1 MHLSPACKSCL
12 CLLAALL
19 TAAPFTAFGAAPP
32 AVGEPPPARFLKP
45 RPGSPAFLSPRE
57 SVGHFLAVTTSAR
70 VRAAAGDLRE
80 ERVDRSPAGAHV
92 RLVMEHGGI
101 PVLNGRLDLHL
112 DPDNRLYL
120 AVDSLPE
127 GPNDWEDPF
136 PDRRAALEQA
146 VNGFSRLPEGLIPAR
161 FLPGSP
167 LSPAVTESIRPVY
180 WIEAGVPRAA
190 WEIVLHRLSP
200 PARSTFVVGG
210 SPLRVLTVLQGLLH
224 VDGTGQVFLPN
235 PVNALNNT
243 ALTPTSPP
251 ADFQG
256 AYTSV
261 SLQGLDEPV
270 NGKYA
275 LAGPHVKVSS
285 LSNEPPGVAPPQEST
300 PVFVYERTDPGFGAV
315 MAYYWIDTCVRHIRA
330 LGFTGIM
337 NYRIEVDAHGLG
349 GADNSHYW
357 PYGSGRGHIAFGDGG
372 VPDAEDA
379 DVIVHELGHAVQD
392 STSPNYFLEYGQAGS
407 IGEGFSDY
415 WAFSNTYNHSVANG
429 FDPFCIAEWDFA
441 TISFFDPPCLR
452 RTDTGKVYPN
462 DMAGQIHTDGEIW
475 SCALVNLFLQLG
487 KNVTDSIVL
496 QSHYLMPY
504 GPTFYGGAQAMIEA
518 DTQLFGG
525 EHKWAVYDEFVRR
538 GIFMTGDLNVSR
550 KADAQDLVI
559 FARYVAGDISQ
570 GEGNFNATILSADL
584 DRNGTV
590 DAVDFLLLTRFFS
603 N

>member
-1 MHLSPACKSCL
+1 MYPSPVRIPCL

-19 TAAPFTAFGAAPP
+19 TPAPCAAPGGTSPAAGDAPR
-32 AVGEPPPARFLKP
+32 ARWFKP
-45 RPGSPAFLSPRE
+45 GPGSPAFPSPGE
-57 SVGHFLAVTTSAR
+57 AVGHFLATTPSAR
-70 VRAAAGDLRE
+70 FHSAAGDLRE
-80 ERVDRSPAGAHV
+80 ERLDRSPAGVHV
-92 RLVMEHGGI
+92 RLAMEHGGI

-112 DPDNRLYL
+112 DHENRLYL
-120 AVDSLPE
+120 AVDSLPDAPVSWNE
-127 GPNDWEDPF
+127 TF
-136 PDRRAALEQA
+136 PDRRAALEMA
-146 VNGFSRLPEGLIPAR
+146 WAGFDRHPEGFIPAR
-161 FLPGSP
+161 VLPGAL
-167 LSPAVTESIRPVY
+167 LSPVATESVRPVY
-180 WIEAGVPRAA
+180 WVEAGVPRAA
-190 WEIVLHRLSP
+190 WAIVLHRASP
-200 PARSTFVVGG
+200 IARSIFVVGG
-210 SPLRVLTVLQGLLH
+210 SPLRTLAVLQGLQH

-251 ADFQG
+251 ADFEG

-261 SLQGLDEPV
+261 TLQGLDAPV

-275 LAGPHVKVSS
+275 LVGPHVKISS
-285 LSNEPPGVAPPQEST
+285 LSNEPPGTAPPQEST

-337 NYRIEVDAHGLG
+337 NYRIEVDAHGLS

-379 DVIVHELGHAVQD
+379 DVIVHELGHAIQD

-415 WAFSNTYNHSVANG
+415 WAFSNTYNHSVANS

-452 RTDTGKVYPN
+452 RTDTGKVYPD
-462 DMAGQIHTDGEIW
+462 DMTGQIHTDGEIW

-487 KNVTDSIVL
+487 KNVTDRIVL

-504 GPTFYGGAQAMIEA
+504 GPTFYGGATAMLEA
-518 DTQLFGG
+518 DAQLFGRQNQ
-525 EHKWAVYDEFVRR
+525 WAIYDEFVRR
-538 GIFMTGDLNVSR
+538 GVFVTGDLNVSR
-550 KADAQDLVI
+550 RTDAVDLLI
-559 FARYVAGDISQ
+559 FARYVAGDIGQ
-570 GEGNFNATILSADL
+570 GEGNFNAVILSADL

-590 DAVDFLLLTRFFS
+590 NAADYVLLAQCFA